1 MSFAPIEVNWI
12 EEKFSTTQIE
22 NIKRI
27 ALNDFKINLNI
38 EFDDYIPAKAK
49 GFNEKHLTAALIA
62 MQNLKNDNFGEIN
75 EYVSR
80 LLRGK
85 TSNLSESRSIVM
97 RYILF
102 LRYSQSQK

>member
-1 MSFAPIEVNWI
+1 MSFNPIEVNWI
-12 EEKFSTTQIE
+12 EEKFGTSQIE

-38 EFDDYIPAKAK
+38 QLDDFIPAKAK
-49 GFNEKHLTAALIA
+49 GFNDKYLAAALIA
-62 MQNLKNDNFGEIN
+62 MQNLKNDNFDEIN

-85 TSNLSESRSIVM
+85 SSNLSEARAIVM

-102 LRYSQSQK
+102 LRFAKR